1 VLEEVEQL
9 MEVFKG
15 HKGFDTYQRT
25 VAGRAWADRLQVE
38 NSILMTN
45 FPIST

>member
-9 MEVFKG
+9 EVFKG

-25 VAGRAWADRLQVE
+25 VAGRASADRLQVE